1 MPMQARRFTND
12 QGRLGV
18 TACRCARGA
27 SKPVSCVRSRPS
39 RSGFTLIEVLVTVAI
54 VGILAAIAY
63 PSYTNQIA
71 KARRAEIQA
80 ELMALAQFMERIYTE
95 TGCYNPGADMDCSSG
110 AGEAPDISAADD
122 HLGHYSIAF
131 SGTVTADRFLI
142 QATPISGGAQAA
154 DGILQINHIG
164 QRFWDE
170 NNDGDVEDAG
180 EDDWER
186 N

>member
-1 MPMQARRFTND
+1 M
-12 QGRLGV
+12 
-18 TACRCARGA
+18 
-27 SKPVSCVRSRPS
+27 
-39 RSGFTLIEVLVTVAI
+39 TVAI

-71 KARRAEIQA
+71 KARRAEMQA

-122 HLGHYSIAF
+122 HLDHYSIAF

-154 DGILQINHIG
+154 DGILRSITSG
-164 QRFWDE
+164 AFLGREQRRRCNRCRRRRLVTE
-170 NNDGDVEDAG
+170 LMLTP
-180 EDDWER
+180 
-186 N
+186 